1 MASAAR
7 PSNVHVSAHP
17 CLRVKLSQ
25 LRSKSANAQET
36 KALIHEISMIIGCEA
51 LASGLETVDSGTVS
65 ILLRTVQSSIA
76 RQRAVVLYRNR
87 NNTRL

>member
-1 MASAAR
+1 MSTAR
-7 PSNVHVSAHP
+7 PSNVHVSMHP

-51 LASGLETVDSGTVS
+51 LASGLEAVDSGTVS
-65 ILLRTVQSSIA
+65 ILLRTALSSMA

-87 NNTRL
+87 INTRV